1 MSSRPLARVPESPN
15 DMAETTA
22 KASPAANRGAGFR
35 DTAESNGTSV
45 DTILDFMGGT
55 DRIDLSRIDAD
66 TNVAGDQAFRFVG
79 GGAFTGNGTGGEL
92 RSTTDAAGRSVV
104 EGDVN
109 GDGVA
114 DFTVFVM
121 DATPATPDPLV
132 VSDFIL

>member
-1 MSSRPLARVPESPN
+1 MRCRYWALANSTKAAFAQLGTMSIVGQADGLMKSAGRSVPRP
-15 DMAETTA
+15 M
-22 KASPAANRGAGFR
+22 
-35 DTAESNGTSV
+35 
-45 DTILDFMGGT
+45 
-55 DRIDLSRIDAD
+55 SRIDAD

-114 DFTVFVM
+114 DFTLFVM